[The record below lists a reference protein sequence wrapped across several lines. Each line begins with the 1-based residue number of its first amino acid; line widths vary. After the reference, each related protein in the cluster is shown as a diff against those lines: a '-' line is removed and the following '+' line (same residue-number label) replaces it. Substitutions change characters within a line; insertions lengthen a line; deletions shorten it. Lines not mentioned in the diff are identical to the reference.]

1 MSVDFQFEFLE
12 HFAFLNNHLL
22 CYWHTIHN
30 SISKSCA
37 EFQVLSSHF
46 FEVDEHWAKIVRSK
60 NILTAIYVEWN
71 EMNQSKVC
79 VEEFSNIVSCFD
91 IQLEQSKNDNP
102 TRKKSAQGSEIL
114 RVIYRFF
121 W

>member
-46 FEVDEHWAKIVRSK
+46 FEVDVNLMSIEQNLCEVKI
-60 NILTAIYVEWN
+60 
-71 EMNQSKVC
+71 
-79 VEEFSNIVSCFD
+79 F
-91 IQLEQSKNDNP
+91 
-102 TRKKSAQGSEIL
+102 
-114 RVIYRFF
+114 
-121 W
+121 